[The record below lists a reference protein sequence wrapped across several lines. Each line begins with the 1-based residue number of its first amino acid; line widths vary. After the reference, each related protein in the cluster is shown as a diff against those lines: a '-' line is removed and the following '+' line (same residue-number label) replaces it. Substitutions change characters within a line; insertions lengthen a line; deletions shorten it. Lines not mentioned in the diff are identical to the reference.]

1 MHKFKSSHINTML
14 TPERWNIQSAHR
26 ANLWVSSQPSPFY
39 DFYYI
44 LIFQRTQHLNN
55 LKMPLDLVLCFEMG
69 KKCYRMHSLNIPS
82 HWLTLC
88 RCSVW
93 WRVSRYVPQ
102 LNSPSTRIRNSWQNQ
117 PLNTHS
123 HFGRGN
129 IALWLTSYVCWF
141 GFNKTSKS
149 VYNLNRIKV
158 LNTNQKKQEVSH
170 STVIFSRSN

>member
-1 MHKFKSSHINTML
+1 MHKFKSSRINTML

-102 LNSPSTRIRNSWQNQ
+102 LNSPSTAHQN
-117 PLNTHS
+117 PELVAESAIEYSLT
-123 HFGRGN
+123 
-129 IALWLTSYVCWF
+129 LWKRKYSFMADLLCLLVW
-141 GFNKTSKS
+141 
-149 VYNLNRIKV
+149 I
-158 LNTNQKKQEVSH
+158 Q
-170 STVIFSRSN
+170 